1 MEYICTESQL
11 PGLAAALGLVDPI
24 FADVEA
30 HYVIWS
36 ERWIAL
42 YPIIDAD
49 GNEVDS
55 ERRIDAAAIVDTC
68 RRCNVDAE
76 TDGTHAARVYLF

>member
-1 MEYICTESQL
+1 MEYIYTESQL
-11 PGLAAALGLVDPI
+11 PGLAAAIGLVDPL
-24 FADVEA
+24 FADEEA
-30 HYVIWS
+30 HYIIWA
-36 ERWIAL
+36 EHWIAN